1 MKRLTHL
8 VTNIVLISSL
18 VFLLSCSTDDNAAR
32 KDDNPV
38 RIGIAWRGD
47 STAITFVSALQ
58 CVRETGAVPVVLPLL
73 KSPFMEYDGDQLMSQ
88 YTDEH
93 GVLLQ
98 EYAGKVKAD
107 PFAGQDI
114 GSLLVSLD
122 GLIFTGGSDI
132 SPTFYK
138 SPEPWHGIEAEGNC
152 DGRRDV
158 SDYILMR
165 WCLEREPALPVLC
178 ICRGMQ
184 MLSVVSGAQMI
195 QDLRNY
201 FEERGL
207 SLPDMHR
214 IEATAEHG
222 RDFGV
227 HDVTVTDPSSLLRQ
241 IVGSETVR
249 RVPSWHHQAVLSV
262 EGTPLKVTAV
272 TKTSGIDV
280 IEAVERVDKPFF
292 IGLQYHPEVAVSKH
306 ANGAADASRFMDY
319 EDALCYFQALVNYRS
334 LNINPCQFSPK
345 TF

>member
-18 VFLLSCSTDDNAAR
+18 VLLLSCSTDDNAAR

-58 CVRETGAVPVVLPLL
+58 SVRETGAVPVVLPLL

-98 EYAGKVKAD
+98 EYADKVKAD

-201 FEERGL
+201 FEERGM
-207 SLPDMHR
+207 SLPDMPR
-214 IEATAEHG
+214 VSWITKM
-222 RDFGV
+222 
-227 HDVTVTDPSSLLRQ
+227 PSAISK
-241 IVGSETVR
+241 
-249 RVPSWHHQAVLSV
+249 
-262 EGTPLKVTAV
+262 PL
-272 TKTSGIDV
+272 
-280 IEAVERVDKPFF
+280 
-292 IGLQYHPEVAVSKH
+292 
-306 ANGAADASRFMDY
+306 
-319 EDALCYFQALVNYRS
+319 
-334 LNINPCQFSPK
+334 
-345 TF
+345 

>member
-58 CVRETGAVPVVLPLL
+58 
-73 KSPFMEYDGDQLMSQ
+73 
-88 YTDEH
+88 
-93 GVLLQ
+93 
-98 EYAGKVKAD
+98 
-107 PFAGQDI
+107 
-114 GSLLVSLD
+114 
-122 GLIFTGGSDI
+122 
-132 SPTFYK
+132 
-138 SPEPWHGIEAEGNC
+138 
-152 DGRRDV
+152 
-158 SDYILMR
+158 
-165 WCLEREPALPVLC
+165 
-178 ICRGMQ
+178 
-184 MLSVVSGAQMI
+184 
-195 QDLRNY
+195 
-201 FEERGL
+201 
-207 SLPDMHR
+207 
-214 IEATAEHG
+214 
-222 RDFGV
+222 
-227 HDVTVTDPSSLLRQ
+227 
-241 IVGSETVR
+241 
-249 RVPSWHHQAVLSV
+249 SV

-334 LNINPCQFSPK
+334 STTK
-345 TF
+345 